1 MNSHGHHSIR
11 RSRGIRRG
19 LRACAWLL
27 LMIAGIQV
35 QAAVRI
41 DNLRTMDLGTWSPGL
56 GNAVATQDF
65 CVQSDFLGFLPLDW
79 AARVDDLGGAS
90 TATEYRIEPN
100 GGGNPLTLTIRLI
113 DLRTGA
119 GETLVPGVLS
129 AMDKTGDTRDCPRG
143 LNGRLEVRVDAAD
156 LASAPAGRFDG
167 RFELFATG
175 VGFGSDTSRFRV
187 RIEVP
192 DLVRVSDLDDI
203 DLGIF
208 PGTGDLVGEDRICV
222 YRNDPST
229 RYEVEAYGQGAASA
243 FVLEQGTG
251 SLPFEVEYDDGGG
264 YAPVSAGRSMRA
276 SGADTASTACGGMDN
291 AGVRVRVRESDLL
304 TADAGSYAGTLTLT
318 VAPI

>member
-1 MNSHGHHSIR
+1 MNSHRLHSVR

-27 LMIAGIQV
+27 LMMAGIQV

-65 CVQSDFLGFLPLDW
+65 CVQSDFFGFLPLDW
-79 AARVDDLGGAS
+79 AARVDDLDGAS
-90 TATEYRIEPN
+90 TASEYRIRPN
-100 GGGNPLTLTIRLI
+100 GGGDPLPMTVRLI

-175 VGFGSDTSRFRV
+175 VGFGSDTSGFRV

-203 DLGIF
+203 DLGTYA
-208 PGTGDLVGEDRICV
+208 GAGDLVGEDRICV

-229 RYEVEAYGQGAASA
+229 RYEVEAQGQGAGSA
-243 FVLEQGTG
+243 FVLGQGTA

-264 YAPVSAGRSMRA
+264 YAPVSAGRAMRA
-276 SGADTASTACGGMDN
+276 SGADSDSTACSGMDN

>member
-1 MNSHGHHSIR
+1 
-11 RSRGIRRG
+11 
-19 LRACAWLL
+19 
-27 LMIAGIQV
+27 
-35 QAAVRI
+35 
-41 DNLRTMDLGTWSPGL
+41 
-56 GNAVATQDF
+56 
-65 CVQSDFLGFLPLDW
+65 
-79 AARVDDLGGAS
+79 
-90 TATEYRIEPN
+90 
-100 GGGNPLTLTIRLI
+100 
-113 DLRTGA
+113 
-119 GETLVPGVLS
+119 
-129 AMDKTGDTRDCPRG
+129 
-143 LNGRLEVRVDAAD
+143 
-156 LASAPAGRFDG
+156 
-167 RFELFATG
+167 
-175 VGFGSDTSRFRV
+175 V
-187 RIEVP
+187 RIEGP

>member
-1 MNSHGHHSIR
+1 
-11 RSRGIRRG
+11 
-19 LRACAWLL
+19 
-27 LMIAGIQV
+27 MIAGIQV